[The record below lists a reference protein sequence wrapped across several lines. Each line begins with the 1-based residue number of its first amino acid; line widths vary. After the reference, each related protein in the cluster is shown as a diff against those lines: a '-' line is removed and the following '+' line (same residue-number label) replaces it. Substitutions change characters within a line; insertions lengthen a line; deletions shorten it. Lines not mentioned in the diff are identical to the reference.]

1 MTSAS
6 AMTLSLAVLE
16 SRGRIYTSDDARRPL
31 TSLTDRLR
39 STSRRRLLTTRSDV
53 LANVLPL
60 LRSPRL
66 ASGSGWVG
74 GFVRE

>member
-6 AMTLSLAVLE
+6 ATTLFLAVLE
-16 SRGRIYTSDDARRPL
+16 SRGRIYTSDDVRRPL

-39 STSRRRLLTTRSDV
+39 LTSRRRLLTTRSDV
-53 LANVLPL
+53 LANVLSL
-60 LRSPRL
+60 LSSPGL

-74 GFVRE
+74 LR